1 MYNEPQKQIDAKA
14 LKAWQMSGWIS
25 AGVNLILVT
34 VLLVLSLNFNW
45 PLWIFAAAL
54 VIAVCESIV
63 EIAIWPKLKYNQWR
77 YDINEDGIELKH
89 GIIFR
94 KRTSI
99 PMVRVQHVDKKQGP
113 ILRHYQLATVTFS
126 TAAGSHEIP
135 ALTDEAADEA
145 RRQIARLARISNE
158 EV

>member
-14 LKAWQMSGWIS
+14 LKAWQLSGCVS
-25 AGVNLILVT
+25 AAVNLIIVVT
-34 VLLVLSLNFNW
+34 LLVLSLRFHW
-45 PLWIFAAAL
+45 PIWIFL
-54 VIAVCESIV
+54 TVLLLAVCESIV
-63 EIAIWPKLKYNQWR
+63 EIVIWPRLKYRQWR

-99 PMVRVQHVDKKQGP
+99 PMVRIQHVDKKQGP
-113 ILRHYQLATVTFS
+113 ILRRYDLATVTFS

-135 ALTDEAADEA
+135 ALTDEAADDA